1 MNQTD
6 LTHSR
11 EQLRAFVL
19 ENYLFTDDQTALN
32 DADSFLENNI
42 LDSTGIMEIIFYLEE
57 HFSIVVT
64 EDEMVPNNL
73 DSIDNLVAYM
83 AGKVDQ

>member
-11 EQLRAFVL
+11 EQLRAFIL